1 MEVVPVAGIC
11 CIADLARRIGPLGGA
26 GMGKAVDSRG
36 LWGRAG
42 AILALAALCAA
53 CASAPGFA
61 PVVPGAQP
69 QPGSQAYRDLATI
82 PERPAPPPSEDV
94 EIGRAHV

>member
-1 MEVVPVAGIC
+1 
-11 CIADLARRIGPLGGA
+11 
-26 GMGKAVDSRG
+26 MGKAVDSRG

-94 EIGRAHV
+94 DRAVQDLTSDRAMAAQAADALRR